1 MYFHVFS
8 IPSLFSSLGSR
19 IMWPSSQQ
27 SLERSALL
35 RHFAL
40 PDAAESSS
48 RLSPI
53 LSESDQAD
61 DKAWSFLSLHAVLH
75 LTKSMLSNKRCDKLR
90 QNYATYK
97 RQGHVFFQSTW
108 HRDTLLLHH
117 GNQPW
122 TWPWRAMRPRV
133 SMGPSH
139 KSSLEHWI
147 KPFPKNAMMPLSSLS
162 CWSSFHPAFPSSN
175 SGARQRPNPLI
186 SCSCPDLRK
195 RPLPQWPSHWPL
207 KHLTVGQHSP
217 FAMASWAQHP
227 VVILPGPQLHWPNA
241 RLPVVSVGKLWN
253 RGIWWNR
260 RKVWNPSCSKTK
272 LLLAV
277 LASMKLG
284 ECEVATFLP

>member
-61 DKAWSFLSLHAVLH
+61 DKAWSFLSFHAVLH

-147 KPFPKNAMMPLSSLS
+147 KPFPKNATVISVLLIQLSPRLS
-162 CWSSFHPAFPSSN
+162 FIEFRREAKAKSFDLLQLPWFEEKTSASV
-175 SGARQRPNPLI
+175 AITLATEA
-186 SCSCPDLRK
+186 PDSR
-195 RPLPQWPSHWPL
+195 
-207 KHLTVGQHSP
+207 
-217 FAMASWAQHP
+217 AAQSFRH
-227 VVILPGPQLHWPNA
+227 
-241 RLPVVSVGKLWN
+241 GKLGSAPC
-253 RGIWWNR
+253 RDTAR
-260 RKVWNPSCSKTK
+260 APAALAKRKASRSVCRQVVESRDLVKSQEGLKPF
-272 LLLAV
+272 LL
-277 LASMKLG
+277 
-284 ECEVATFLP
+284 ED